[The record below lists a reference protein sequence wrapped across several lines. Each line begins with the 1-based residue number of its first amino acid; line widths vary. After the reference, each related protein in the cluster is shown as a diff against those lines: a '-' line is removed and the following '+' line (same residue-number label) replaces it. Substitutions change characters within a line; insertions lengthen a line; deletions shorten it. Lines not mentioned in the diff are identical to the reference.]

1 MIENL
6 VEVAMLAI
14 TCPDGKIKQY
24 KKGTTLLEMAADF
37 QYLYKTTIV
46 EGIVD
51 GDGKDLQ
58 KPLTK
63 DCCVG
68 FIEMNSTEGQNVY
81 VRTLLYAFL
90 VALHHTRPEVQIE
103 VKNTMG
109 YALFCD
115 IKNGIY
121 LSKYDL
127 ADIHTYMQKMI
138 DEHEPV
144 VYTRISK
151 AEAEKLI
158 TPRFYEDTAPLL
170 DALDDETV
178 VAIYSLKDEKKYFFG
193 SMFPHLGYLRSFGLL
208 NYKNGIM
215 LQYPNRVDYDTL
227 PNFIDQAK
235 LALVYDET
243 EEWGKTIGC
252 STVTALNKF
261 IKTGKD
267 REIIQI
273 AEALHEKKIAHIA
286 DKIAKTGSHIRL
298 ILIAGP
304 SSSGKTTFAQRL
316 SVQMRVNG
324 LKPMPLSLDN
334 YFKERIHTPRKANGE
349 YDFECLDA
357 LDLDLFHDHLS
368 ALLAGATVKLPRY
381 NFGTGVREFR
391 GQEANLGENGVLV
404 VEGIHG
410 LNEKLSSVVPAEN
423 KIKIYISALT
433 PLSFDDYNRIQ
444 TTDMRLMR
452 RIVRDSQF
460 RSRDA
465 LGTLQVW
472 PSVREGEEKY
482 IFPFSEEAD
491 VMFNTT
497 LIYEF
502 AVFKKYAEP
511 LLLAIPKDVPEH
523 VVAERLLSMLR
534 HVLSINDEA
543 IPNNSIMREFIGHS
557 IFKELL

>member
-1 MIENL
+1 
-6 VEVAMLAI
+6 MLAI
-14 TCPDGKIKQY
+14 TCPDGQIKQY
-24 KKGTTLLEMAADF
+24 EKGTTLLEVSANF
-37 QYLYKTTIV
+37 QHMYETPIV

-51 GDGKDLQ
+51 GEGKDLQ
-58 KPLTK
+58 KHLTK
-63 DCCVG
+63 DCRVG
-68 FIEMNSTEGQNVY
+68 FIEMNSTEGYNVY
-81 VRTLLYAFL
+81 VRSLLYTFL
-90 VALHHTRPEVQIE
+90 VALHQTRPEIQIE
-103 VKNTMG
+103 VKNTIG
-109 YALFCD
+109 QALFCD

-127 ADIHTYMQKMI
+127 ADITRYMQKMI
-138 DEHEPV
+138 AEKEPII
-144 VYTRISK
+144 YTRISK
-151 AEAEKLI
+151 EEAKKLLN
-158 TPRFYEDTAPLL
+158 PRFYDDMAPLL
-170 DALDDETV
+170 AALNNDYF
-178 VAIYSLKDEKKYFFG
+178 VAIYGLQNEKKYFFG
-193 SMFPHLGYLRSFGLL
+193 PMLPNLGYLRAFDLL
-208 NYKNGIM
+208 NYKKGIM
-215 LQYPNRVDYDTL
+215 LCYPNKENYDKLTPFVDQ
-227 PNFIDQAK
+227 PK
-235 LALVYDET
+235 LALIYDET

-252 STVTALNKF
+252 PTVASLNQF
-261 IKTGKD
+261 IKAGKD

-273 AEALHEKKIAHIA
+273 AEALHEKKIAKIA
-286 DKIAKTGSHIRL
+286 DKIADTGSHIRL

-324 LKPMPLSLDN
+324 LKPIPLSLDN
-334 YFKERIHTPRKANGE
+334 YFKERKYTPRKPNGE
-349 YDFECLDA
+349 YDFECLGA
-357 LDLDLFHDHLS
+357 LDLELFNDHLQR
-368 ALLAGATVKLPRY
+368 LLAGETVKIPHY

-391 GQEANLGENGVLV
+391 GHVANLGDNGVLV

-410 LNEKLSSVVPAEN
+410 LNEQLSSVVEADN

-460 RSRDA
+460 RARDA
-465 LGTLQVW
+465 LGTLQIW
-472 PSVREGEEKY
+472 PSVRYGEEKY

-511 LLLAIPKDVPEH
+511 LLQAIPHDVPEYID
-523 VVAERLLSMLR
+523 AERLLSMLR
-534 HVLSINDEA
+534 HVVSINDEA

-557 IFKELL
+557 IFKEFL

>member
-1 MIENL
+1 
-6 VEVAMLAI
+6 MLAI
-14 TCPDGKIKQY
+14 TCPDGQIRKY

-37 QYLYKTTIV
+37 QYLYPTTIV

-51 GDGKDLQ
+51 SEGKDLQ
-58 KPLTK
+58 KQLTK
-63 DCCVG
+63 DCRVG

-81 VRTLLYAFL
+81 VRTLLYTFL
-90 VALHHTRPEVQIE
+90 VALHNTRPEVQIE

-115 IKNGIY
+115 VKNGIY

-127 ADIHTYMQKMI
+127 AYISSYMQKMI
-138 DEHEPV
+138 DEQEPV

-151 AEAEKLI
+151 AEAQKLVK
-158 TPRFYEDTAPLL
+158 PRFYNDMAPLL
-170 DALDDETV
+170 DALEAEKE
-178 VAIYSLKDEKKYFFG
+178 VAIYGLRNEKRYFFG
-193 SMFPHLGYLRSFGLL
+193 PMLPHLGYLRSFDLL
-208 NYKNGIM
+208 NYKTGIM
-215 LQYPNRVDYDTL
+215 LRYPNKEDYDSL
-227 PNFIDQAK
+227 PEFIDQAK
-235 LALVYDET
+235 LALIYDET

-252 STVTALNKF
+252 STVAALNQF

-267 REIIQI
+267 RDIIQI

-286 DKIAKTGSHIRL
+286 DKIADTGSHIRL

-334 YFKERIHTPRKANGE
+334 YFKERKYTPRKATGE
-349 YDFECLDA
+349 YDFECLGA
-357 LDLDLFHDHLS
+357 LDLELFHDHLR
-368 ALLAGATVKLPRY
+368 ALLAGDTVKIPRY

-391 GQEANLGENGVLV
+391 GQEATLGENGVLV

-410 LNEKLSSVVPAEN
+410 LNEKLSSVVAAEN

-511 LLLAIPKDVPEH
+511 LLRSIPHDVPEH
-523 VVAERLLSMLR
+523 VDAERLLSMLR

>member
-1 MIENL
+1 
-6 VEVAMLAI
+6 VEVVMLAI
-14 TCPDGKIKQY
+14 TCPDGQIRKY

-37 QYLYKTTIV
+37 QYLYPTTIV

-51 GDGKDLQ
+51 SEGKDLQ
-58 KPLTK
+58 KQLTE
-63 DCCVG
+63 DCRVG

-81 VRTLLYAFL
+81 VRTLLYTFL
-90 VALHHTRPEVQIE
+90 VALHNTRPEVQIE

-127 ADIHTYMQKMI
+127 ADISGYMQKMI
-138 DEHEPV
+138 DEQEPV

-151 AEAEKLI
+151 AEAQKLVK
-158 TPRFYEDTAPLL
+158 PRFYNDTAPLL
-170 DALDDETV
+170 DALEAEKE
-178 VAIYSLKDEKKYFFG
+178 VAIYGLRNEKKYFFG
-193 SMFPHLGYLRSFGLL
+193 PMLPHLGYLRSFNLL
-208 NYKNGIM
+208 NYKTGIM
-215 LQYPNRVDYDTL
+215 LRYPNKEDYDSL
-227 PNFIDQAK
+227 PEFIDQAK
-235 LALVYDET
+235 LALIYDET

-252 STVTALNKF
+252 STVAALNQF

-267 REIIQI
+267 RDIIQI

-286 DKIAKTGSHIRL
+286 DKIADTGSHIRL

-334 YFKERIHTPRKANGE
+334 YFKERKYTPRKANGE
-349 YDFECLDA
+349 YDFECLGA
-357 LDLDLFHDHLS
+357 LDLELFHDHLR
-368 ALLAGATVKLPRY
+368 ALLAGDTVKIPHY

-391 GQEANLGENGVLV
+391 GQEATLGENGVLV

-410 LNEKLSSVVPAEN
+410 LNEKLSSVVAAEN

-511 LLLAIPKDVPEH
+511 LLRSIPHDVPEH
-523 VVAERLLSMLR
+523 VDAERLLSMLR